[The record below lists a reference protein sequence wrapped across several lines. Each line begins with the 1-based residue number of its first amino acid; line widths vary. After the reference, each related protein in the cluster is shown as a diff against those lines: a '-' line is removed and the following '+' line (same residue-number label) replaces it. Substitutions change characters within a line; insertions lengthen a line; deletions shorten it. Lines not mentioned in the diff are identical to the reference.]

1 MVDFVFL
8 KAECETVDTKDT
20 KSMKD
25 MKDMKEEY
33 AGEEDPLRITSKSE
47 KSKRNVLKVLF

>member
-8 KAECETVDTKDT
+8 KAECETVDT

-47 KSKRNVLKVLF
+47 KSKRNV